1 MGFRERLEE
10 VCAVEGAVA
19 ASVMGFDGIAVETV
33 TAAASGVDL
42 ESLMV
47 EYAGVLAQVR
57 QAAELLQT
65 GPVSEMSVGTERLTT
80 ILRLINRDYFLVL
93 AMRPEGNFG
102 KGRFVLRTAAPRLQA
117 EL

>member
-33 TAAASGVDL
+33 AAADSGLDL

-102 KGRFVLRTAAPRLQA
+102 KGRFVLRTAAPRLEA
-117 EL
+117 EF

>member
-33 TAAASGVDL
+33 TAAPSGVDL

>member
-1 MGFRERLEE
+1 MSFRERLEE
-10 VCAVEGAVA
+10 ICAVEGAVA
-19 ASVMGFDGIAVETV
+19 ASVMGFDGIAVETII
-33 TAAASGVDL
+33 ASDSGVDM

-80 ILRLINRDYFLVL
+80 ILRLINREYFLVL

-102 KGRFVLRTAAPRLQA
+102 KGRFVLRTAAPRLEA
-117 EL
+117 EF

>member
-33 TAAASGVDL
+33 TALDSGLDL

-102 KGRFVLRTAAPRLQA
+102 RGRFVLRTAAPRLEA